1 MCCATE
7 ILSAVKKMC
16 KSWKNGGMTQVTR
29 FLAEQPKVVRDPD
42 QCMLWGAYVCAVRN
56 ALGMSQGDLAAIL
69 GVTRTTLTRLEQG
82 VPPLKMALCRT
93 ALGVFKEAGV
103 SSLSMDDAAR
113 IGVGL
118 PVALDIKFEIHHLR
132 KMRSQIAKAAS
143 ASDKAAMLLG
153 EGFTPPLEQ
162 TPLRKK

>member
-1 MCCATE
+1 MVT
-7 ILSAVKKMC
+7 L
-16 KSWKNGGMTQVTR
+16 TR

-56 ALGMSQGDLAAIL
+56 ALDMSQGDLAAIL
-69 GVTRTTLTRLEQG
+69 GITRTTLTRLEQG

-93 ALGVFKEAGV
+93 ALEVFKEAGV
-103 SSLSMDDAAR
+103 SSLVMEDAAL
-113 IGVGL
+113 IGAGL

-132 KMRSQIAKAAS
+132 KMRSQTAKAATT
-143 ASDKAAMLLG
+143 SDKAAMLLG
-153 EGFTPPLEQ
+153 EGFTSPLEQ

>member
-1 MCCATE
+1 MATLT
-7 ILSAVKKMC
+7 I
-16 KSWKNGGMTQVTR
+16 

-42 QCMLWGAYVCAVRN
+42 QCLLWGAYVCAVRN

-93 ALGVFKEAGV
+93 ALEVFKEAGA
-103 SSLSMDDAAR
+103 SSLAMEDAAR
-113 IGVGL
+113 IGAGL
-118 PVALDIKFEIHHLR
+118 PVALDIKIKVDYLR
-132 KMRSQIAKAAS
+132 KMRSQTAKAATT
-143 ASDKAAMLLG
+143 SDKTAMLLG
-153 EGFTPPLEQ
+153 EGFTSPLKQ

>member
-1 MCCATE
+1 MD
-7 ILSAVKKMC
+7 
-16 KSWKNGGMTQVTR
+16 KSWKNVDMALFTR

-42 QCMLWGAYVCAVRN
+42 QCLLWGAYVCAVRN

-93 ALGVFKEAGV
+93 ALEVFKEAGV
-103 SSLSMDDAAR
+103 SSMAMNDAAS
-113 IGVGL
+113 IGAGL

-132 KMRSQIAKAAS
+132 KMRSQTAKAAT
-143 ASDKAAMLLG
+143 AADKATMLLG
-153 EGFTPPLEQ
+153 EGFMPPLEQ
-162 TPLRKK
+162 APLRKK

>member
-1 MCCATE
+1 M
-7 ILSAVKKMC
+7 
-16 KSWKNGGMTQVTR
+16 VTLIR

-42 QCMLWGAYVCAVRN
+42 QCLLWGAYVCAVRN

-93 ALGVFKEAGV
+93 ALEVFKEAGV
-103 SSLSMDDAAR
+103 SSLAMEDSAL
-113 IGVGL
+113 IGAGP

-132 KMRSQIAKAAS
+132 KMRSQTAKAATT
-143 ASDKAAMLLG
+143 SDKAAMLLG
-153 EGFTPPLEQ
+153 EGFASPLEQ

>member
-1 MCCATE
+1 M
-7 ILSAVKKMC
+7 
-16 KSWKNGGMTQVTR
+16 VTLKR

-56 ALGMSQGDLAAIL
+56 ALDMSQGDLAAIL
-69 GVTRTTLTRLEQG
+69 GITRTTLTRLEQG

-93 ALGVFKEAGV
+93 ALEVFKEAGV
-103 SSLSMDDAAR
+103 SSLAMEDAAL
-113 IGVGL
+113 IGAGL

-132 KMRSQIAKAAS
+132 KMRSQKAKAATT
-143 ASDKAAMLLG
+143 SDKAAMLLG
-153 EGFTPPLEQ
+153 EGFTSPLEQ